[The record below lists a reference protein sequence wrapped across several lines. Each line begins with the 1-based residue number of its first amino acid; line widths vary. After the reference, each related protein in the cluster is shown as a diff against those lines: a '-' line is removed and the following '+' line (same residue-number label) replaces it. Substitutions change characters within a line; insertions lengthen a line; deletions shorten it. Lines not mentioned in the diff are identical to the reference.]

1 MGLKMGLLSI
11 INMRENSLWVMSV
24 WGPELGKS
32 VWIPAPPL
40 YQALYPERFW
50 PLSVGGSYVD

>member
-1 MGLKMGLLSI
+1 
-11 INMRENSLWVMSV
+11 MRENTLWVMSV

-40 YQALYPERFW
+40 YQAFYPERFW